1 MRRRTS
7 VTCRTERHPAG
18 PQSRSG
24 RSHAWAAVTLRG
36 LQSRCAGVASADGPL
51 RCLLCCISDIGLHGR
66 PDPGNRSFMPGQ
78 RNFGGRRARGSW
90 TLRIAGIIVVI
101 LLAAGA
107 VIASLVAA
115 RPRVTRS
122 VRALSATVQT
132 IQTTGLVNPGPPAG
146 GTAAA
151 AAPQMLLISPAGLA
165 FGPIPP
171 SELVTG
177 APQWSADLMA
187 GGTYIFIYAPTG
199 QCLASVG
206 PPRAPALAARRCDLG
221 RSQRWRTAGTGIQ
234 TGGHYYGQFSNLAS
248 GRGLSAGGAMP
259 SAGHGDSAAA
269 LAPCGPA
276 QPWRQLISFWWAS

>member
-1 MRRRTS
+1 SFIYARSAQFRRPQGPRFLDAPN
-7 VTCRTERHPAG
+7 CRDHRGYSAGRWCGHRFPGRCPAAGHPVCPGTVGHGANHPDGGPGQPRPAG
-18 PQSRSG
+18 R
-24 RSHAWAAVTLRG
+24 
-36 LQSRCAGVASADGPL
+36 
-51 RCLLCCISDIGLHGR
+51 
-66 PDPGNRSFMPGQ
+66 
-78 RNFGGRRARGSW
+78 
-90 TLRIAGIIVVI
+90 
-101 LLAAGA
+101 
-107 VIASLVAA
+107 
-115 RPRVTRS
+115 
-122 VRALSATVQT
+122 
-132 IQTTGLVNPGPPAG
+132 
-146 GTAAA
+146 TAAA